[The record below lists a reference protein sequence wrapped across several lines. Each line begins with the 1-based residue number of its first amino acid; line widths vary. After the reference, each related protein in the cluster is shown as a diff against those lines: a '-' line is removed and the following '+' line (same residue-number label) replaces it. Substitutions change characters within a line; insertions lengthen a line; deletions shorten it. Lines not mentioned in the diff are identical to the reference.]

1 MLGDEHSPLL
11 RESVPLLHVPV
22 PLLSLDSV
30 EGALSLLPEHP
41 GLLVRHVGGE
51 LVPGGGNG
59 GAEPA
64 VGSGG
69 AERSELGSDCII

>member
-1 MLGDEHSPLL
+1 MRVLMH
-11 RESVPLLHVPV
+11 
-22 PLLSLDSV
+22 LLSLDGV
-30 EGALSLLPEHP
+30 EGVLALIPEHP

-69 AERSELGSDCII
+69 AEISELSPVFTA